1 MNLLGKSTKLYVYI
15 IITFGMIILLTSLPM
30 DLDRSVLTGF
40 VVFALL
46 AFISEAF
53 PVDVGLQSSASVA
66 IAFHVGA
73 IVLFEPEIAMWV
85 AVIGSGLIDL
95 VDRKPMHKLLFN
107 MSQYALCVGGSAIVY
122 RMIAGEAATAL
133 RIDLIEL
140 FPALVLMIFAYLIL
154 NVTLVSIAIALSMGL
169 SPLDIWMISY
179 KGSSFQFFALG
190 PMGILVA
197 LVYQSQ
203 PAGIILLGLPLVL
216 ARVALQNYVQLQSE
230 TMQTIETLADV
241 IDKGDPHTF
250 QHSQRVSEYAVQLAR
265 RLNLPEVDVQLI
277 GSAAR
282 IHDLGKVTIPTNI
295 LQKAGKLTAEEFE
308 IVKSHSA
315 EGAKLVENLSLYQQ
329 GLDLILHHHE
339 RFDGTGYPSGLRENN
354 IPLGARI
361 ICVADA
367 FDAMTSDRPYRKA
380 MSLDAAILELKRGMG
395 TQFDPDVASAFVDY
409 LEETTGIMLTEV
421 AVSNGS

>member
-1 MNLLGKSTKLYVYI
+1 MNSLGKAAKIYVYI
-15 IITFGMIILLTSLPM
+15 VIALGMVILVMSLPM
-30 DLDRSVLTGF
+30 DLDRSVLAGF
-40 VVFALL
+40 VVFSLL
-46 AFISEAF
+46 AFASEAF

-73 IVLFEPEIAMWV
+73 IVLFEPEVAIWV

-122 RMIAGEAATAL
+122 RMIAGEAAIAL

-154 NVTLVSIAIALSMGL
+154 NVTLVSIAVALSMGL

-190 PMGILVA
+190 PMGVLVA

-203 PAGIILLGLPLVL
+203 PVGMILLGLPLVL

-250 QHSQRVSEYAVQLAR
+250 QHSQRVSKYAVQLAR

-295 LQKAGKLTAEEFE
+295 LQKTGKLTAEEFE
-308 IVKSHSA
+308 VVKGHPA

-339 RFDGTGYPSGLRENN
+339 RFDGTGYPSGLKENS
-354 IPLGARI
+354 IPLGARV

-380 MSLDAAILELKRGMG
+380 MSLDNAILELKGGMG
-395 TQFDPDVASAFVDY
+395 TQFDPYVASAFINY
-409 LEETTGIMLTEV
+409 LEETTDVGLTEA
-421 AVSNGS
+421 AVSSGS

>member
-1 MNLLGKSTKLYVYI
+1 MDSLGKVAKIYVYTI
-15 IITFGMIILLTSLPM
+15 IILGMIVLLVSFPTE
-30 DLDRSVLTGF
+30 LDRKVLTGF
-40 VVFALL
+40 LVFALL

-53 PVDVGLQSSASVA
+53 PVDVGPQSSASVA

-73 IVLFEPEIAMWV
+73 IVLFKPEIAILV

-95 VDRKPMHKLLFN
+95 VDRKPIYKLLFN
-107 MSQYALCVGGSAIVY
+107 MSQYALCVGGSAVVY

-140 FPALVLMIFAYLIL
+140 FPALVLMIFTYLII

-169 SPLDIWMISY
+169 SPFDIWLISY

-190 PMGILVA
+190 PMGVLIA
-197 LVYQSQ
+197 LVYHHQ
-203 PAGIILLGLPLVL
+203 PVGIVLLGLPLVL

-250 QHSQRVSEYAVQLAR
+250 QHSQRVSEYAIQLAR

-295 LQKAGKLTAEEFE
+295 LQKSGKLTPEEFE
-308 IVKSHSA
+308 IVKAHPA

-339 RFDGTGYPSGLRENN
+339 RFDGNGYPSGLRGNS

-361 ICVADA
+361 ICVVDA

-380 MSLDAAILELKRGMG
+380 MSVDAAILELKRGMQ
-395 TQFDPDVASAFVDY
+395 TQFDPDVVTAFIEY
-409 LEETTGIMLTEV
+409 LEETRVLVLTE
-421 AVSNGS
+421 AAASNGT